1 MASLAGPWNMETR
14 GQDTVTTWVGGTA
27 PWEYITL
34 HIGVIMT
41 LNFNLPLLVP
51 RTPAGLASWLIIY
64 GVLRTL
70 GQSQHGFPNNSQ
82 LLERPRQVRLIPLP
96 LRRSI
101 RNLFSRRGRQH
112 ASTEGSPCWV

>member
-41 LNFNLPLLVP
+41 LYLIYPYSYPHAGRLTTWLL
-51 RTPAGLASWLIIY
+51 IY

-70 GQSQHGFPNNSQ
+70 GQS
-82 LLERPRQVRLIPLP
+82 
-96 LRRSI
+96 
-101 RNLFSRRGRQH
+101 
-112 ASTEGSPCWV
+112 

>member
-64 GVLRTL
+64 CVLRTL
-70 GQSQHGFPNNSQ
+70 GQSQHGFPNNSRCSRGVQ
-82 LLERPRQVRLIPLP
+82 APLIPIP
-96 LRRSI
+96 LRRPSGSI
-101 RNLFSRRGRQH
+101 
-112 ASTEGSPCWV
+112 

>member
-41 LNFNLPLLVP
+41 LNFNLPILVP
-51 RTPAGLASWLIIY
+51 RAGGWLP
-64 GVLRTL
+64 G
-70 GQSQHGFPNNSQ
+70 
-82 LLERPRQVRLIPLP
+82 
-96 LRRSI
+96 
-101 RNLFSRRGRQH
+101 
-112 ASTEGSPCWV
+112 